1 MEKFL
6 QGFFLAAD
14 ELLDK
19 TEMHEKI
26 PHSTNVKKKSQF

>member
-6 QGFFLAAD
+6 QGSFPAAD
-14 ELLDK
+14 ELPDK

>member
-6 QGFFLAAD
+6 QGSFLAAD
-14 ELLDK
+14 ELPDK

-26 PHSTNVKKKSQF
+26 PYSTNVKKKSQF